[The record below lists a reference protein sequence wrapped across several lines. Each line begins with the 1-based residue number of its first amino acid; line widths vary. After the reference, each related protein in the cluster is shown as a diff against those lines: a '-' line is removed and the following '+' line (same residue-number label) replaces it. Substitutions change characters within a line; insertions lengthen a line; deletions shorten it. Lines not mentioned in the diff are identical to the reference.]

1 MTDDLFHQPPAP
13 ADPATAARAA
23 FLRKELAR
31 HTVLYY
37 RDAAP
42 EISDREFDAM
52 MRELAD
58 LEAAHPEL
66 RTPDSPTQR
75 VGGAP
80 LDGFE
85 KVSHA
90 IPMQSLENTYDR
102 AELADFDA
110 MVRAITGRETVD
122 YVVEPKIDGL
132 AFCAVYKRG
141 VLAVAATRGDGAT
154 GDDVTAAA
162 RTVRALP
169 LRIPCEAESFEARG
183 EIYMPKSGFLELV
196 RGQVARGEE
205 PFKNPRNAAAGS
217 LKLLDPRE
225 VAARP
230 LSAVLYGVGTLRGEP
245 DPATHRAL
253 TERLRELGFP
263 VQPRIWA
270 CRGMDEVYQAIDEL
284 QALRHSFPF
293 EMDGAVVKVDD
304 RSLYATLGSTAK
316 APRWARAF
324 KYEPERAETVVEA
337 ITVQVG
343 RTGVLT
349 PVAELRAVPLAG
361 STISRATLHNED
373 DIRRKD
379 IRIGDHVLIE
389 KAGEVIP
396 AVVAVLPE
404 KRTGAEIGFRMP
416 ETCPVCGAPVSRAE
430 GEVAVRCTNFLCPA
444 QRSARLLHFA
454 SQDALDLV
462 GLGEQVAL
470 SLVTLYGVTHPMDL
484 FLNLC
489 EADFRRLRLVPP
501 SESFRDVIALP
512 DEESATP
519 KYTQTEIALDYDSSK
534 DESLGRF
541 LPAANGLQIF
551 KAIGRAGNQ
560 PLSRWLYAL
569 GIPGIGETV
578 ARDVAAVHRDL
589 KDLVSSPVLS
599 DAARLYALQDELV
612 RLSPNSRANRS
623 LGLSER
629 VANAERYERI
639 LRETETLGEDLIKRG
654 LGSRLKSGG
663 LASYTCVIKPEAVRA
678 LTEYFRSEDGRKFL
692 SAMDRLGFN
701 PVGGLGQMKK
711 ASDSETPD
719 DPFREKNFVITG
731 TFAGLPRKKLE
742 EMIEERGGK
751 KQGTVTS
758 QTDILVVG
766 DNPGPNKTIAAR
778 ENGTRIMDETELRNL
793 LSLPPPAPKFEQ
805 TTLGL

>member
-1 MTDDLFHQPPAP
+1 MTDDLFSRPAAP
-13 ADPATAARAA
+13 ADPATAARAE
-23 FLRKELAR
+23 FLRRELAR

-85 KVSHA
+85 KVAHA
-90 IPMQSLENTYDR
+90 LPMQSLENTYDR

-132 AFCAVYKRG
+132 AFCAVYERG
-141 VLAVAATRGDGAT
+141 VLAVAATRGDGEV
-154 GDDVTAAA
+154 GDDVTAGA
-162 RTVRALP
+162 RTIRALP

-183 EIYMPKSGFLELV
+183 EIYMPKGGFLELV
-196 RGQVARGEE
+196 REQVARGEE

-217 LKLLDPRE
+217 LKLLDPRQ

-245 DPATHRAL
+245 DPPTHRAL
-253 TERLRELGFP
+253 TERLRALGFP
-263 VQPRIWA
+263 VQPRTWA
-270 CRGMDEVYQAIDEL
+270 CRGMDEVSRAIDEL

-304 RSLYATLGSTAK
+304 RSLYAALGATAK

-349 PVAELRAVPLAG
+349 PVAELRTVSLAG
-361 STISRATLHNED
+361 SNISRATLHNED

-379 IRIGDHVLIE
+379 IRIGDHVLVE

-396 AVVAVLPE
+396 AVVSVLAE
-404 KRTGAEIGFRMP
+404 KRTGAEIEFRMP
-416 ETCPVCGAPVSRAE
+416 DACPVCGAPVSRAE

-444 QRSARLLHFA
+444 QLVARLVHFA
-454 SQDALDLV
+454 SRDALDIE
-462 GLGEQVAL
+462 GLGDKVA
-470 SLVTLYGVTHPMDL
+470 SALVDQGLVSDPLDL
-484 FLNLC
+484 FSLPESLLLTLDLGA
-489 EADFRRLRLVPP
+489 ADAAARDLPVAADAAAQGSLGLDLGAGEGASARRRLAPANARAILAAVQAARSKP
-501 SESFRDVIALP
+501 
-512 DEESATP
+512 
-519 KYTQTEIALDYDSSK
+519 LD
-534 DESLGRF
+534 
-541 LPAANGLQIF
+541 
-551 KAIGRAGNQ
+551 
-560 PLSRWLYAL
+560 RWLFAL
-569 GIPGIGETV
+569 GVPGIGETA
-578 ARDVAAVHRDL
+578 ARDVARLHRDL
-589 KDLVSSPVLS
+589 KDLAGSELVRR
-599 DAARLYALQDELV
+599 AARLYELEEE
-612 RLSPNSRANRS
+612 LPKHAPGSRAVRA

-629 VANAERYERI
+629 VAEAERYER
-639 LRETETLGEDLIKRG
+639 LSRELETLGEG
-654 LGSRLKSGG
+654 LVFDGVGSKLKSGG
-663 LASYTCVIKPEAVRA
+663 PLAYTCALKPEVVRA
-678 LTEYFRSEDGRKFL
+678 LRGWFGSEDGKRFL
-692 SAMDRLGFN
+692 ERMDALGIDPPGSKKDAA
-701 PVGGLGQMKK
+701 PVPAAAEG
-711 ASDSETPD
+711 
-719 DPFREKNFVITG
+719 DPFAGRTVVVTG
-731 TFAGLPRKKLE
+731 TFHDLKRRDLEKALADRGAKVTGSVSGATGL
-742 EMIEERGGK
+742 
-751 KQGTVTS
+751 
-758 QTDILVVG
+758 LVVG
-766 DNPGPNKTIAAR
+766 SNPGADKTAAAAR
-778 ENGTRIMDETELRNL
+778 FGTPKMDEAALREAL
-793 LSLPPPAPKFEQ
+793 GLPPAVEQ
-805 TTLGL
+805 MALF

>member
-1 MTDDLFHQPPAP
+1 MPEDLFSQPAAP
-13 ADPATAARAA
+13 ADPATAARAE

-58 LEAAHPEL
+58 IETAHPEL

-85 KVSHA
+85 KVAHA
-90 IPMQSLENTYDR
+90 LPMQSLENTYDR

-110 MVRAITGRETVD
+110 MVRAIAGLETVD

-132 AFCAVYKRG
+132 AFSATYERG
-141 VLAVAATRGDGAT
+141 VLAVAATRGDGET

-162 RTVRALP
+162 RTIRALP
-169 LRIPCEAESFEARG
+169 LRIPCEAETFEARG
-183 EIYMPKSGFLELV
+183 EIYMPKRGFLDLV
-196 RGQVARGEE
+196 RDQVARGEE

-217 LKLLDPRE
+217 LKLLDPRQ

-230 LSAVLYGVGTLRGEP
+230 LSAILYGLGTLRGEP

-253 TERLRELGFP
+253 TERLRSLGFP

-270 CRGMDEVYQAIDEL
+270 CRGLDEVWRAIDEL

-404 KRTGAEIGFRMP
+404 KRTGAEIEFRMP
-416 ETCPVCGAPVSRAE
+416 DACPVCGAPVSRAD

-444 QRSARLLHFA
+444 QLVARLAHFA
-454 SQDALDLV
+454 SRDALDIE
-462 GLGEQVAL
+462 GLGDKVA
-470 SLVTLYGVTHPMDL
+470 SALVDQG
-484 FLNLC
+484 
-489 EADFRRLRLVPP
+489 
-501 SESFRDVIALP
+501 
-512 DEESATP
+512 
-519 KYTQTEIALDYDSSK
+519 
-534 DESLGRF
+534 
-541 LPAANGLQIF
+541 
-551 KAIGRAGNQ
+551 
-560 PLSRWLYAL
+560 
-569 GIPGIGETV
+569 
-578 ARDVAAVHRDL
+578 
-589 KDLVSSPVLS
+589 LVSSPLDLFTLPES
-599 DAARLYALQDELV
+599 LLLALDLGAADA
-612 RLSPNSRANRS
+612 
-623 LGLSER
+623 
-629 VANAERYERI
+629 
-639 LRETETLGEDLIKRG
+639 
-654 LGSRLKSGG
+654 
-663 LASYTCVIKPEAVRA
+663 
-678 LTEYFRSEDGRKFL
+678 
-692 SAMDRLGFN
+692 
-701 PVGGLGQMKK
+701 
-711 ASDSETPD
+711 
-719 DPFREKNFVITG
+719 
-731 TFAGLPRKKLE
+731 
-742 EMIEERGGK
+742 
-751 KQGTVTS
+751 
-758 QTDILVVG
+758 
-766 DNPGPNKTIAAR
+766 
-778 ENGTRIMDETELRNL
+778 
-793 LSLPPPAPKFEQ
+793 PAPDQ
-805 TTLGL
+805 IGRAHV